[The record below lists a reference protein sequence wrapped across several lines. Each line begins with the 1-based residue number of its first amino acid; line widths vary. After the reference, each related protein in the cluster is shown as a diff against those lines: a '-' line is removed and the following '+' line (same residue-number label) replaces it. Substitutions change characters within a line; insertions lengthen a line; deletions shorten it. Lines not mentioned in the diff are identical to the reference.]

1 MGAPLVIFL
10 RLLSTYNQIQ
20 ANTGD
25 IINLPSRGHLF
36 LTYKR
41 YATLPRSLC
50 LITKNSLYLSTPT
63 PTRCGGQHLRAIGK
77 EYFYFTMEVNYIDMN
92 YILLIQLI
100 NTAVDSRLFR
110 AGSPAI
116 KIAEIT
122 HAVKNGGLCLCPWIC
137 QRQQLFTKQARM
149 LNSYGRQT

>member
-20 ANTGD
+20 VNTGD

-50 LITKNSLYLSTPT
+50 LIYEEFSLSKYTYLH
-63 PTRCGGQHLRAIGK
+63 QRA
-77 EYFYFTMEVNYIDMN
+77 V
-92 YILLIQLI
+92 
-100 NTAVDSRLFR
+100 
-110 AGSPAI
+110 AGSWSTTCAQSG
-116 KIAEIT
+116 
-122 HAVKNGGLCLCPWIC
+122 KNISISQWRSATL
-137 QRQQLFTKQARM
+137 T
-149 LNSYGRQT
+149 